1 MEEIVVRYFHF
12 IAFITLSCALVGKH
26 LLLAKEMDSKDFKK
40 LFIVDIAYGVSAV
53 LTLSFGLLLWLVVGK
68 PANFYSSNG
77 IFHLKLSIF
86 AVIAL
91 LSVFT
96 TAFILK
102 NRKVESEIIF
112 VPSYIIILVRM
123 EMVLLTIIPLLAIL
137 MARGL
142 DLI

>member
-1 MEEIVVRYFHF
+1 
-12 IAFITLSCALVGKH
+12 
-26 LLLAKEMDSKDFKK
+26 MDSKDFKK